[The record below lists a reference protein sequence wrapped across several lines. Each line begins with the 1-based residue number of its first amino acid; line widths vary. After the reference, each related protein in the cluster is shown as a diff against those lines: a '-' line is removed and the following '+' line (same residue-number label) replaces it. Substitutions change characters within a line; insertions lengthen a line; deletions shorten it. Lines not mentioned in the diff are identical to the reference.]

1 VPLSRIVDAAMEA
14 TVVPSFTRIGPAVR
28 SRLEGWTDLDDL
40 DLTGRV
46 VVVTGANSGLGYAI
60 AEQVARLGASL
71 RITVRDDEK
80 GTTTVARL
88 VEATGNHDISYG
100 LLDVAHQDSVRA
112 YARSFLAA
120 HDRLDGLV
128 HNAGAMFSQRREVD
142 GVETTVAV
150 HVVGPLLLTHEL
162 LPALRA
168 SDHPARVVWMSSGGM
183 YSEGLDV
190 ARLES
195 PDDYKPATAYARAK
209 RAQVVLAEELAAR
222 LDEVVVHSMHPG
234 WAATPGVERSL
245 PVFNRVLGPLLRDPA
260 QGAETATWLVASPE
274 GAGRSGS
281 FWLDRRP
288 RSSERVPGTRTT
300 PDQRTRLWRTVTG
313 LAGLT
318 ETAFGERRSPA

>member
-1 VPLSRIVDAAMEA
+1 MPLARLVDALLEG
-14 TVVPSFTRIGPAVR
+14 TVVGSFTKVGPAVR

-60 AEQVARLGASL
+60 AEQVAALGASL
-71 RITVRDDEK
+71 RITVRSDDK
-80 GTTTVARL
+80 GRETVSRIVA
-88 VEATGNHDISYG
+88 ATGNEDVSYG
-100 LLDVAHQDSVRA
+100 LLDVAEQDSVRA
-112 YARSFLAA
+112 YAASFLAA
-120 HDRLDGLV
+120 HDRLDALV

-142 GVETTVAV
+142 GIESTVAV
-150 HVVGPLLLTHEL
+150 HVVGPLLLTHQL

-183 YSEGLDV
+183 YTEPLVVD
-190 ARLES
+190 RLQS
-195 PDDYKPATAYARAK
+195 PDDYAPAKAYARAK

-222 LDEVVVHSMHPG
+222 LDHVAVHSMHPG
-234 WAATPGVERSL
+234 WAATPGVESSL
-245 PVFNRVLGPLLRDPA
+245 PAFNRVMGPLLRDPE
-260 QGAETATWLVASPE
+260 GGGDTAVWLVASPE

-288 RSSERVPGTRTT
+288 RSTERVPGTTT
-300 PDQRTRLWRTVTG
+300 TSDQRRALWSEVTT

-318 ETAFGERRSPA
+318 DDAFGIRRQPA